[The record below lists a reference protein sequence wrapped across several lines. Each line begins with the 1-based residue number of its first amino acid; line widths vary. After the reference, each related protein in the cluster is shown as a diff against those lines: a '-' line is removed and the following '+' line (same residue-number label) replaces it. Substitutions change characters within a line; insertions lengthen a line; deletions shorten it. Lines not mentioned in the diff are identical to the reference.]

1 MVGHMQ
7 TIVVTERQIVNELQG
22 LEPEKWSEVLDFNGH
37 LKQRKVV
44 ARKAQPLSQGLT
56 ARDLPRSDL
65 VGIWADRED
74 LGASPEFARS
84 LRRQA
89 DNRCSGST
97 TTL

>member
-1 MVGHMQ
+1 MQ
-7 TIVVTERQIVNELQG
+7 TSAVTERQIIHELQD
-22 LEPEKWSEVLDFNGH
+22 LEPEKWSEVLDFIGY

-44 ARKAQPLSQGLT
+44 ARKVQPHSQDLT
-56 ARDLPRSDL
+56 ARDLLRSDL
-65 VGIWADRED
+65 VGIWADRAD

-89 DNRCSGST
+89 DNRCSGNA